1 MNNFFQMVNVQAIL
15 FIYILVGFY
24 SKKALILDDVTQQR
38 LTEWV
43 VRITFPCMVFA
54 SFHMEFRLEYLV
66 EGATVIAIATG
77 MASAALILGKFL
89 YRRFPQHERCI
100 LQYGTL
106 VSNAGF
112 AGLPMIAGAYGTE
125 GLFLASLFIIPTR
138 ILMWSAGISLFTSMD
153 ASARLKKVLLNPS
166 LIAVVLGLIRMV
178 LQIPLPD
185 FMNTAIQNLGASTTP
200 LAMALVGA
208 MLADISPRAMLDPKA
223 FYLAF
228 VRQLLLPL
236 LCLISLRAL
245 GVNPLTTA
253 VSVVLTGMP
262 IGSTT
267 AILAGKYGADA
278 TFASKCV
285 FLSTLTSL
293 ITVPL
298 LTLFL

>member
-1 MNNFFQMVNVQAIL
+1 MNSFFQMLNVQAVL
-15 FIYILVGFY
+15 FLYLAVGCY
-24 SKKALILDDVTQQR
+24 CKKVGILDDVAQQR

-43 VRITFPCMVFA
+43 VRITLPCLVFA
-54 SFHMEFRLEYLV
+54 SFHTEFRLEYLV
-66 EGATVIAIATG
+66 EGAGAVAIATG
-77 MASAALILGKFL
+77 MSLIALVLGKLL
-89 YRRFPQHERCI
+89 YRRVPPRERCI

-112 AGLPMIAGAYGTE
+112 AGLPIIAGAYGAQ

-138 ILMWSAGISLFTSMD
+138 VFMWSAGISLFTSMD
-153 ASARLKKVLLNPS
+153 TAERLKKVLLNPA
-166 LIAVVLGLIRMV
+166 LIAVGLGLARMV
-178 LQIPLPD
+178 LQIPLPAFVD
-185 FMNTAIQNLGASTTP
+185 TAIQNLGASTSP

-208 MLADISPRAMLDPKA
+208 MLADLSPRAFLDKRVL
-223 FYLAF
+223 YLAF
-228 VRQLLLPL
+228 VRQILLPFI
-236 LCLISLRAL
+236 CLAGLRAL
-245 GVNPLTTA
+245 GVNSLLAA

-278 TFASKCV
+278 QFASKCV

-293 ITVPL
+293 LTVPL